1 MTEPSGVAYVGRKVL
16 KNFPGHGKFFG
27 TIEKFYGDRKSHPWL
42 VQYEDGDSEDLRL
55 HELLHILQPADTDL
69 DDPSHAQ
76 VHTVKL
82 AKKSA
87 AGSKM
92 GTLASK
98 QAGGPSEPGASSS
111 MTTPAAGI
119 PISRAG
125 GVPSR
130 ASNPLNPAKRRRVD
144 SLQPSTAPQLSRP
157 RPQLRPSNPHSD
169 STPSSLPGP
178 ITRPPSQIPPP
189 SQNGPNHPQF
199 NRVSG
204 VSGAPSRPLSHLQ
217 HPPQTTSSH
226 LQLNRTN
233 GPPRSSNKVQLHLQN
248 GPSKSAEKSPV
259 APIGPTTSKKPQPQS
274 SPGPPSHSS
283 RPQAKQV
290 PSVVPAAPSAVPVCR
305 SPDAAGTSHL
315 SNRSSSLHPGK
326 KAFSTVPAALPKARR
341 SNPAA
346 AARTSNDQHV
356 RARCA
361 KVNFSPRP
369 AVTHEIIDLALDSD
383 DPLEAAPAKF
393 ASHED
398 GTQST
403 IPAQYAVNNM
413 PDRQAGPGPRNSTAS
428 RTAAG
433 RVTGDKPLATAVHA
447 GMGHGK
453 PADGSSEMSS
463 KQAAGIAANG
473 QKASQDAHGSQQ
485 TPCEDGL
492 QPVFPSEPRMLQ
504 SRSSKG
510 RPLRKKRKL
519 PKARSRQ
526 QGEPGEPF
534 SMLQQSLSSGPKDK
548 PFGLDDHTSKWQ
560 AGADEAAKLS
570 ESLTVPCG
578 PKDTSSGAV
587 KQADARPMKAA
598 GPPNPS
604 GTSKLPIISHAHPP
618 EPAAERRAKLSKL
631 PSSPCLAPGQA
642 LDAPGWRGSQ
652 EDINDRPS
660 PVPSCLKAMSV
671 DKAHT
676 IVQGLADDLN
686 ARPAKLRLEPAAKAS
701 SPGDALSACPAS
713 PNPSDVPAHGG
724 SIVSAAAAGQMQEHM
739 VCEPGSGD
747 KHPSECAGSKAVSD
761 AVQHEAVCTSKK
773 AAGQD
778 ERLAASKYAIAADAP
793 ALAAA
798 TAFDKAA
805 QKAIASASFDR
816 SERQSVKLVAGCAVP
831 AGKTASVGVPAL
843 DNLSKQAAALVETP
857 ASSSNASQQCNADA
871 DVISQA
877 GAADCQQE
885 GSSTPSRKRG
895 GRPQGLQGFQRL
907 AAHSQDSWHAM
918 QAAAIGGSL
927 HGNKGPHGL
936 AADLEGP
943 ARPEQAAAKEGG
955 HQNLQG
961 SQASVIKK
969 LDSKD
974 SGQAAAAQDRASNH
988 AEQSAARDMAEQNA
1002 TAATIAVGD
1011 SRPTT
1016 VAGQASLAAAAVGG
1030 QQMQRHPRKHD
1041 HRKSRLPQRAH
1052 PSSSELSD
1060 ALPLLKEQVKAWEQ
1074 IVSEGVAQEAAA
1086 AAATLNCTQS
1096 STSSGSLE
1104 LVKEAPKRGSA
1115 TTRSASKEAA
1125 GGPGKMLGLLLKT
1138 APRRKRSAAVIHEI
1152 PVHQDFAV
1160 QEAPKRL
1167 RQASDGSHP
1176 LPLLGSKEGKGGELR
1191 CQRCTKRVSSLAASK
1206 GCDACHRA
1214 AQPPKS
1220 PVPQVG
1226 SPKVPAAA
1234 AAVASPSA
1242 VSPQA
1247 PTNARLS
1254 EQSPKSHVTPP
1265 QPVYSPPVARPLP
1278 STPLPTRASMAVKD
1292 PTSRFMAH
1300 IQAERGMAVAAA
1312 FPAPPLASARL
1323 QSTATQTARNR
1334 QPAQAQEPL
1343 QRPHSTPSKRAI
1355 QQPNQQPIQA
1365 SAAPSWVHAAPG
1377 SSLPVASWPVASFQG
1392 HLVSDSMLRQ
1402 APGTPH
1408 PVSMTN
1414 QGIPGAHFPNST
1426 IVTGFTYQPLP
1437 TDPISLASFKESWR
1451 VPSQKADSVPGGYP
1465 SGGVPSLLP
1474 RFMATLPQAAAPL
1487 YGAGASPTVHSL
1499 QLAAGIAVRPT
1510 GLPAN
1515 LDMQAGNRAGTAPSA
1530 LPSAPAVQNMSPP
1543 PGFSGSNGLAGSA
1556 RLEAFLRH
1564 LLLDFNMQRQC
1575 QRMILQR
1582 LGPGLQ
1588 SGGDGVETAS
1598 SLCRPAGCYRGIPP
1612 VPASDPGDSLSA
1624 IGILIQHCVLDDR
1637 EVLCCR
1643 DSVGNLLAVG
1653 NADREGVVCA
1663 QCERTVPLRHFAH
1676 TCAGLPRN
1684 YPFACQIQ
1692 ADERC
1697 PKKSLQVLIDEARA
1711 AGHMWASQEP
1721 FTNSRVPWLSTPTA
1735 GTTSS
1740 TPSIL
1745 PRSST
1750 LTDGAALPARSP
1762 IRAQGPEEGSAQES
1776 PAATTMHAGMNW
1788 EGGPVEGGGPQLQRG
1803 SRRGS
1808 SSASIMR
1815 KGAAAEPIDLT

>member
-204 VSGAPSRPLSHLQ
+204 
-217 HPPQTTSSH
+217 
-226 LQLNRTN
+226 
-233 GPPRSSNKVQLHLQN
+233 
-248 GPSKSAEKSPV
+248 
-259 APIGPTTSKKPQPQS
+259 
-274 SPGPPSHSS
+274 
-283 RPQAKQV
+283 
-290 PSVVPAAPSAVPVCR
+290 
-305 SPDAAGTSHL
+305 
-315 SNRSSSLHPGK
+315 
-326 KAFSTVPAALPKARR
+326 
-341 SNPAA
+341 
-346 AARTSNDQHV
+346 
-356 RARCA
+356 
-361 KVNFSPRP
+361 
-369 AVTHEIIDLALDSD
+369 
-383 DPLEAAPAKF
+383 
-393 ASHED
+393 
-398 GTQST
+398 
-403 IPAQYAVNNM
+403 
-413 PDRQAGPGPRNSTAS
+413 
-428 RTAAG
+428 
-433 RVTGDKPLATAVHA
+433 
-447 GMGHGK
+447 
-453 PADGSSEMSS
+453 
-463 KQAAGIAANG
+463 AAGIAANG

-526 QGEPGEPF
+526 QGEP
-534 SMLQQSLSSGPKDK
+534 
-548 PFGLDDHTSKWQ
+548 
-560 AGADEAAKLS
+560 
-570 ESLTVPCG
+570 
-578 PKDTSSGAV
+578 
-587 KQADARPMKAA
+587 

-713 PNPSDVPAHGG
+713 PNP
-724 SIVSAAAAGQMQEHM
+724 
-739 VCEPGSGD
+739 
-747 KHPSECAGSKAVSD
+747 
-761 AVQHEAVCTSKK
+761 
-773 AAGQD
+773 
-778 ERLAASKYAIAADAP
+778 
-793 ALAAA
+793 
-798 TAFDKAA
+798 
-805 QKAIASASFDR
+805 
-816 SERQSVKLVAGCAVP
+816 
-831 AGKTASVGVPAL
+831 
-843 DNLSKQAAALVETP
+843 
-857 ASSSNASQQCNADA
+857 
-871 DVISQA
+871 
-877 GAADCQQE
+877 
-885 GSSTPSRKRG
+885 
-895 GRPQGLQGFQRL
+895 
-907 AAHSQDSWHAM
+907 
-918 QAAAIGGSL
+918 
-927 HGNKGPHGL
+927 
-936 AADLEGP
+936 
-943 ARPEQAAAKEGG
+943 
-955 HQNLQG
+955 
-961 SQASVIKK
+961 
-969 LDSKD
+969 
-974 SGQAAAAQDRASNH
+974 
-988 AEQSAARDMAEQNA
+988 
-1002 TAATIAVGD
+1002 
-1011 SRPTT
+1011 
-1016 VAGQASLAAAAVGG
+1016 
-1030 QQMQRHPRKHD
+1030 
-1041 HRKSRLPQRAH
+1041 AH

-1254 EQSPKSHVTPP
+1254 EQSPKSHL
-1265 QPVYSPPVARPLP
+1265 SFAW
-1278 STPLPTRASMAVKD
+1278 A
-1292 PTSRFMAH
+1292 
-1300 IQAERGMAVAAA
+1300 
-1312 FPAPPLASARL
+1312 ARL

-1365 SAAPSWVHAAPG
+1365 SAAPSW
-1377 SSLPVASWPVASFQG
+1377 
-1392 HLVSDSMLRQ
+1392 
-1402 APGTPH
+1402 
-1408 PVSMTN
+1408 
-1414 QGIPGAHFPNST
+1414 
-1426 IVTGFTYQPLP
+1426 
-1437 TDPISLASFKESWR
+1437 
-1451 VPSQKADSVPGGYP
+1451 
-1465 SGGVPSLLP
+1465 
-1474 RFMATLPQAAAPL
+1474 
-1487 YGAGASPTVHSL
+1487 
-1499 QLAAGIAVRPT
+1499 
-1510 GLPAN
+1510 
-1515 LDMQAGNRAGTAPSA
+1515 
-1530 LPSAPAVQNMSPP
+1530 
-1543 PGFSGSNGLAGSA
+1543 
-1556 RLEAFLRH
+1556 
-1564 LLLDFNMQRQC
+1564 
-1575 QRMILQR
+1575 R
-1582 LGPGLQ
+1582 LGTGRVCK
-1588 SGGDGVETAS
+1588 VE
-1598 SLCRPAGCYRGIPP
+1598 

-1711 AGHMWASQEP
+1711 AGHM
-1721 FTNSRVPWLSTPTA
+1721 
-1735 GTTSS
+1735 
-1740 TPSIL
+1740 
-1745 PRSST
+1745 
-1750 LTDGAALPARSP
+1750 SP